1 MKKLLLYVGGALC
14 ATFLAYVAVVSLY
27 PYCAKG
33 RGVHYESASAA
44 AAAFTL
50 HLDAGNTPPEC
61 LCFAND
67 AEAERLRAEVA
78 ATGADIT
85 DFSHF
90 EQYGAVH
97 EFTFTDPR
105 LSRYGLEVTSTS
117 FRPWFRISAT
127 QFYTAEL
134 TEKSS

>member
-1 MKKLLLYVGGALC
+1 MKKLFSFVGGSLC
-14 ATFLAYVAVVSLY
+14 AALLAYVAVVSLY
-27 PYCAKG
+27 PYCAEG
-33 RGVHYESASAA
+33 RGVHYGSASAA
-44 AAAFTL
+44 AEAFTS

-61 LCFAND
+61 LCYAKD
-67 AEAERLRAEVA
+67 AEADRLRAEVA
-78 ATGADIT
+78 KSGADVT
-85 DFSHF
+85 DYNYT
-90 EQYGAVH
+90 EQYGAIH